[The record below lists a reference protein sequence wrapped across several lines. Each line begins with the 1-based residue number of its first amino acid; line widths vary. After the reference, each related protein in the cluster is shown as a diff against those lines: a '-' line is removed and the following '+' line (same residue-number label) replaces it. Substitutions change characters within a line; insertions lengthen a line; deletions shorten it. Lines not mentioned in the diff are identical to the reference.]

1 MIHQHHDTRGL
12 WSVAET
18 GLNSFWREL
27 RRRKVVRAAIVYV
40 IVAWVVVEAGS
51 VLFPSLLLPDWTERL
66 VLALAILG
74 FPLVL
79 VLAWAFDL
87 SPEGLRRD
95 RPQDDAAAA
104 VANKA
109 PASQGEHTPLPL
121 RAATAELEAPPAG
134 PVDERRAIA
143 VLPLANMSG
152 DPENEFF
159 SDGIAEEILN
169 LLARQPNLR
178 VVSRTSSF
186 SFKNTTL
193 DVPTIAHRLG
203 VDIVLEGSVRRAG
216 NRVRIVAQLIDA
228 ANDAHL
234 WSDSYDRELE
244 DIFAVQTDIAKRIV
258 DAMDLDPDT
267 CVDCGGNTRDIDA
280 YDYYLRGRQ
289 YYHQLTTKDLE
300 FACQMFRKAI
310 DIDPEFA
317 RAYAGL
323 ADTESVIAQW
333 VDRSPEHVEAA
344 DAASL
349 KALELAPDLAEA
361 HASRGYALSVKGD
374 YGAAAEHFERALT
387 LDPVH
392 YESLYHYGRSRFG
405 EGKLEHAADLW
416 RRAHEAW
423 PDEFQAASLRVGAL
437 TGLGR
442 EDEALK
448 ANAIAMEAI
457 DRRLALNPDDQRAL
471 MLGGCVAHMAGRE
484 ADGRAMIERVL
495 ELAPNDGGVL
505 HNVTCYYSN
514 IGDVEKAIE
523 MLERRM
529 AVMGTIY
536 RDWIDNDSDF
546 DSIRDDPRFKALVE
560 KMPERPA

>member
-1 MIHQHHDTRGL
+1 VAASGVSTF
-12 WSVAET
+12 WS
-18 GLNSFWREL
+18 EL
-27 RRRKVVRAAIVYV
+27 RRRKVIRAAIVYIV
-40 IVAWVVVEAGS
+40 VAWVVVEAAS
-51 VLFPSLLLPDWTERL
+51 VLFPSLLLPDWSERP
-66 VLALAILG
+66 VLAMAIIG

-87 SPEGLRRD
+87 SPDGIQREKPR
-95 RPQDDAAAA
+95 
-104 VANKA
+104 
-109 PASQGEHTPLPL
+109 EET
-121 RAATAELEAPPAG
+121 ATANPAEAMLDAGGGESTLPA
-134 PVDERRAIA
+134 PSRSAEAALPRADSRRAIA
-143 VLPLANMSG
+143 VLPLTNMSG

-193 DVPTIAHRLG
+193 DVPAIADKLG

-228 ANDAHL
+228 SSDAHL

-267 CVDCGGNTRDIDA
+267 CVDCGGNTKDIDA

-289 YYHQLTTKDLE
+289 YYHQLTTKDLQ

-310 DIDPEFA
+310 DNDPGFA
-317 RAYAGL
+317 RAWAGL
-323 ADTESVIAQW
+323 ADSESVIAQW
-333 VDRSPEHVEAA
+333 VDPSPEHREAA
-344 DAASL
+344 DAASRR
-349 KALELAPDLAEA
+349 ALELAPDLAEA
-361 HASRGYALSVKGD
+361 HGSRGHALSVNGD
-374 YGAAAEHFERALT
+374 YEAAAGEFEKALA

-405 EGKLEHAADLW
+405 EGELEHAAELW

-423 PDEFQAASLRVGAL
+423 PDEFQAACLRVGAL

-457 DRRLALNPDDQRAL
+457 DHRLALNPDDLRAL
-471 MLGGCVAHMAGRE
+471 MLGGCVAHKAGRE
-484 ADGRAMIERVL
+484 ADGRAMIERAL

-514 IGDVEKAIE
+514 IGDVEMAIE

-546 DSIRDDPRFKALVE
+546 DNIRNDPRFKALVD
-560 KMPERPA
+560 KMPARPGS

>member
-1 MIHQHHDTRGL
+1 MIRNQHDKRGL

-18 GLNSFWREL
+18 GLISFWREL
-27 RRRKVVRAAIVYV
+27 RRRKVVRVAIVYV
-40 IVAWVVVEAGS
+40 VVAW
-51 VLFPSLLLPDWTERL
+51 LLIQIAEVTFDPLRLPEWTVTL
-66 VLALAILG
+66 VIALAALG
-74 FPLVL
+74 FPLAL

-87 SPEGLRRD
+87 TPDGVRRD
-95 RPQDDAAAA
+95 NPAHDTEA
-104 VANKA
+104 VASKPDA
-109 PASQGEHTPLPL
+109 THGEHTPLPL
-121 RAATAELEAPPAG
+121 RAAPVARKPPAER
-134 PVDERRAIA
+134 VDERRAIA
-143 VLPLANMSG
+143 VLPLTNMSG

-159 SDGIAEEILN
+159 SDGITEEILN

-186 SFKNTTL
+186 SFKNTML
-193 DVPTIAHRLG
+193 DVPAIADKLG

-267 CVDCGGNTRDIDA
+267 CVDCGGNTQDIDA

-289 YYHQLTTKDLE
+289 YYHQLTNKDLE

-310 DIDPEFA
+310 YIDPEFA

-323 ADTESVIAQW
+323 ADAESVIAQW
-333 VDRSPEHVEAA
+333 VDRSPEHMEAA
-344 DAASL
+344 DAASR
-349 KALELAPDLAEA
+349 KALELAPELAEA
-361 HASRGYALSVKGD
+361 HASRGTALSVKGD
-374 YGAAAEHFERALT
+374 YAAAAEEFEKALA

-405 EGKLEHAADLW
+405 EGQLDHAEELW

-423 PDEFQAASLRVGAL
+423 PDEFQAAALRVGAL

-442 EDEALK
+442 TEDAAEA
-448 ANAIAMEAI
+448 NRIALEAI
-457 DRRLALNPDDQRAL
+457 DRRLALNPDDLRAL
-471 MLGGCVAHMAGRE
+471 MLGGCVAHQAGRE
-484 ADGRAMIERVL
+484 EDGRAMIERIL
-495 ELAPNDGGVL
+495 QLAPNDGGVL
-505 HNVTCYYSN
+505 HNVTCYYSS

-536 RDWIDNDSDF
+536 RDWVDNDSDF
-546 DSIRDDPRFKALVE
+546 DSIRDDPRFKALIE
-560 KMPERPA
+560 TMPRRPG

>member
-1 MIHQHHDTRGL
+1 M
-12 WSVAET
+12 AET

-27 RRRKVVRAAIVYV
+27 RRRKVVRVAIVYV
-40 IVAWVVVEAGS
+40 VVAW
-51 VLFPSLLLPDWTERL
+51 LLIQIAEVTFDPLRLPEWAVTL
-66 VLALAILG
+66 VIALTVFG
-74 FPLVL
+74 FPLAI
-79 VLAWAFDL
+79 VLAWAFEL
-87 SPEGLRRD
+87 SPDGIKRD
-95 RPQDDAAAA
+95 RPRADTDAAA
-104 VANKA
+104 NS
-109 PASQGEHTPLPL
+109 ASASEGEHTPLPS
-121 RAATAELEAPPAG
+121 RAVMVDPEVPAG
-134 PVDERRAIA
+134 PVDDRRAIA
-143 VLPLANMSG
+143 VLPLTNMSG

-193 DVPTIAHRLG
+193 DVPTIANKLG

-216 NRVRIVAQLIDA
+216 KRVRIVAQLIDA

-267 CVDCGGNTRDIDA
+267 CVDCGGNTQDIDA

-289 YYHQLTTKDLE
+289 YYHQLTTRDLE
-300 FACQMFRKAI
+300 FACEMFRKAI
-310 DIDPEFA
+310 DKDPEFA

-323 ADTESVIAQW
+323 ADTEGVIAQW
-333 VDRSPEHVEAA
+333 IDRSAEHVEAA
-344 DAASL
+344 DSASL

-361 HASRGYALSVKGD
+361 HASRGSALSVKGD
-374 YGAAAEHFERALT
+374 YEAAAEHFERALA
-387 LDPVH
+387 LDPMH

-437 TGLGR
+437 SGLGR
-442 EDEALK
+442 KDEALE
-448 ANAIAMEAI
+448 ANAIALEAI

-471 MLGGCVAHMAGRE
+471 MLGGCVAHTAGRE

-495 ELAPNDGGVL
+495 KLAPNDGGVL

-546 DSIRDDPRFKALVE
+546 DNIRDDPRFKALVE
-560 KMPERPA
+560 KIPERPA